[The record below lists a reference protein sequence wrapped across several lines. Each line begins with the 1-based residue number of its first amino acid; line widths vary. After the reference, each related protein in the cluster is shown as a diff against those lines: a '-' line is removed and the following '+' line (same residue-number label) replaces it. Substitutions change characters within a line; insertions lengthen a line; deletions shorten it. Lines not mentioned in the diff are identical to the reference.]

1 VNGVQPWWTTG
12 LVWIVGAG
20 FAYFAMR
27 ALDRAGDARLAG
39 ALALAS
45 GCVVASEFARG
56 IGLLGL
62 TLAWCV
68 CTVLDAAVV
77 TETRSRR
84 VPVVFAAVVA
94 LLVAGADVHG
104 GDWISLAAGGGIFA
118 CFAVAW
124 ARSKGRASGLG
135 DALIAGLAGFAL
147 GVQLG
152 TIVVAVSCFAAAGIA
167 LARKR
172 RGVVA
177 FAPYL
182 AATFQVALLLPY
194 R

>member
-1 VNGVQPWWTTG
+1 MSGAQPWWTIG
-12 LVWIVGAG
+12 LVWIVAAG
-20 FAYFAMR
+20 LAFLAIR
-27 ALDRAGDARLAG
+27 ALDRASDARLGA
-39 ALALAS
+39 ALAVAS

-56 IGLLGL
+56 VGWLGL
-62 TLAWCV
+62 ALAWCV

-77 TETRSRR
+77 TETRSHR
-84 VPVVFAAVVA
+84 VPVSFAAAVA
-94 LLVAGADVHG
+94 VFVAAADVRG
-104 GDWISLAAGGGIFA
+104 GDWLSLATGGGIFA

-147 GVQLG
+147 GVELG

-172 RGVVA
+172 RGVVP